1 MNVMDD
7 NNEPSDHHELA
18 GAPHNWDGKKPT
30 RSQKRYSDYLY
41 SDSGMTFIEWLK
53 QRKEVP

>member
-1 MNVMDD
+1 MDD